1 MIYTVSAIHGRYD
14 EYMALLDTIHFRDSD
29 EMFVLGESVDRAHPA

>member
-1 MIYTVSAIHGRYD
+1 MIYAVSAIHGCYD

-29 EMFVLGESVDRAHPA
+29 EMFVLGDSVDRAHPA